1 MTSNELIT
9 IETGFWVQGSSLY
22 SVLLC
27 MFEIICNKRKKFYV
41 YLQDVI
47 SEISY
52 SDFNAILVM
61 IIVSNNYEAVCCI
74 LFEHYF
80 S

>member
-1 MTSNELIT
+1 
-9 IETGFWVQGSSLY
+9 
-22 SVLLC
+22 